1 MKIIVPHNKPKEE
14 VIQTIDRSID
24 DLLRQSLPV
33 KFTVQQRTWQGSTL
47 TFAVAA
53 KVGFVNAPVKGS
65 IEVTDTDLIIDV
77 DLGMLSNFVSD
88 EKARAVVGTRIRGL
102 LK

>member
-1 MKIIVPHNKPKEE
+1 MKIIVPNNKPKEE

-33 KFTVQQRTWQGSTL
+33 KLTVQQRTWQGSTL
-47 TFAVAA
+47 TFAVSA
-53 KVGFVNAPVKGS
+53 KIGFVNTPIKGS

-88 EKARAVVGTRIRGL
+88 EKARAVLVTRVRGL